1 MVYLI
6 CGVGQ
11 AGGAIVDEM
20 FAEKTLGRVASPLAI
35 NSTLKDL
42 QQLRNIP
49 RSNWLGLSEVRGII
63 PGTTPGFED
72 LVVGGFGKDP
82 RLATEVL
89 SKNQAALNDFF
100 RGFAARTT
108 SNENLAPKEWVEVK
122 EEAEWTGVEEGV
134 GSIPFALIV
143 LGLGGGTG
151 CGASPLIAK
160 AIREASAV
168 TTTILCVGVLPATHE
183 ASAEGARGTY
193 RQAWNTIYALNELE
207 KYVDGFILIDNER
220 LAFTTNIELMFPEFN
235 GYVAHA
241 LNDLILGHLLE
252 SVDPKRFEGLS
263 LPVIDIRDI
272 VSSVSFGSGRKQR
285 RPGYASL
292 GWAAE
297 PTKNFWGFFLPFL
310 HNAKVDM
317 AGLFQ
322 LAFRKQSIHGADPR
336 EAKKNLGLV
345 RLPVQIAA
353 RRKMFPQTGLIEAEL
368 GKLTQLNETHFGI
381 TVGRRPLVSVNTI
394 FTYERKQLSRLRR
407 VQELANRYSRS
418 GVVGV

>member
-20 FAEKTLGRVASPLAI
+20 FAHRTLSRVASPLVI

-42 QQLRNIP
+42 QMLKNVP
-49 RSNWLGLSEVRGII
+49 RANWLGLSEVRGII

-82 RLATEVL
+82 RLASEVL
-89 SKNQAALNDFF
+89 GKNQQALNDFF
-100 RGFAARTT
+100 RDFAAKTT
-108 SNENLAPKEWVEVK
+108 TVENLSQKEWVAM
-122 EEAEWTGVEEGV
+122 EEGAEWTGVESNM

-151 CGASPLIAK
+151 CGASALIAK

-168 TTTILCVGVLPATHE
+168 TTTILVVGVLPATHE
-183 ASAEGARGTY
+183 SSAEGARGTY

-207 KYVDGFILIDNER
+207 KYVDGFILLDNER
-220 LAFTTNIELMFPEFN
+220 LAFTTNIEMMFPEFN
-235 GYVAHA
+235 SYIAHA
-241 LNDLILGHLLE
+241 LNDLIMGHLLE
-252 SVDPKRFEGLS
+252 SVDPKRLEQLS

-272 VSSVSFGSGRKQR
+272 VSSVSFGSGKKQR
-285 RPGYASL
+285 KPGYASF

-297 PTKNFWGFFLPFL
+297 PTRSLLGFFVPFL
-310 HNAKVDM
+310 GHTKVDM
-317 AGLFQ
+317 ASLFQ
-322 LAFRKQSIHGADPR
+322 LALRKQSIQGADPQ

-345 RLPVQIAA
+345 RLPFEVA
-353 RRKMFPQTGLIEAEL
+353 RQPKRFPQTSFVEAEL
-368 GKLTQLNETHFGI
+368 GKLTRLNETHFGI
-381 TVGRRPLVSVNTI
+381 TVGKRPLVSVNAL
-394 FTYERKQLSRLRR
+394 FTYERKQLARLQQI
-407 VQELANRYSRS
+407 QELANRYSAT
-418 GVVGV
+418 GVVGL